1 MIYVY
6 DILVNFID
14 SKRIYEVFEWNNN
27 DSIDHIKR
35 IPLFLVEW
43 SIIDNLLNN
52 SLYVSKSFLNTIK
65 DKTLLYKNN
74 NETVKYA
81 CLLTEGNRV
90 FAFEFDDFGKVEY
103 KSSLLLDEEEDILEL
118 SLQLDNYKIEY
129 ELKELE
135 NDNLYLTRRAEQIR
149 NYIIKDLKHTYINKN
164 YSKLRYLYNECFNN
178 DNTNN
183 KEKYLKLIDSLDYL
197 NSPVRNKLNYILK
210 LSHNSTCK

>member
-35 IPLFLVEW
+35 IPLFLVDYN
-43 SIIDNLLNN
+43 IIDNLIND
-52 SLYVSKSFLNTIK
+52 SLYVSKDFLNIIK

-74 NETVKYA
+74 NETIRYS

-90 FAFEFDDFGKVEY
+90 FAFEFNDLGKVEY
-103 KSSLLLDEEEDILEL
+103 KSSLLLDEEDEILEL

-129 ELKELE
+129 ELEEIKK
-135 NDNLYLTRRAEQIR
+135 DNLYLTRRAEQIR
-149 NYIIKDLKHTYINKN
+149 NYVIKDLKHTYTNKN
-164 YSKLRYLYNECFNN
+164 YSKLQYLYYECFNN
-178 DNTNN
+178 DRSTN
-183 KEKYLKLIDSLDYL
+183 KEKYLRLINSIDSL
-197 NSPVRNKLNYILK
+197 NSQVRNKLNYILK

>member
-35 IPLFLVEW
+35 IPLFLVNW

-74 NETVKYA
+74 NETIKYA

-129 ELKELE
+129 ELKEIE
-135 NDNLYLTRRAEQIR
+135 KDNLYLTRRAEQIR

-178 DNTNN
+178 DKATN
-183 KEKYLKLIDSLDYL
+183 KEKYLTLINSLDYL